1 MQADPDRALES
12 FEEAHEF
19 LRDRGLLTRTADS
32 ALPSLFE
39 ACHEEP
45 YAAGSRAW
53 FSWRWLFEEGLVE
66 RLVSEGRLERIE
78 PGLVTAP
85 PSG

>member
-1 MQADPDRALES
+1 MQADPDPDASGIDKLVVAGVCAAVVAPEREVVRAS
-12 FEEAHEF
+12 
-19 LRDRGLLTRTADS
+19 
-32 ALPSLFE
+32 
-39 ACHEEP
+39 
-45 YAAGSRAW
+45 

-85 PSG
+85 ASG